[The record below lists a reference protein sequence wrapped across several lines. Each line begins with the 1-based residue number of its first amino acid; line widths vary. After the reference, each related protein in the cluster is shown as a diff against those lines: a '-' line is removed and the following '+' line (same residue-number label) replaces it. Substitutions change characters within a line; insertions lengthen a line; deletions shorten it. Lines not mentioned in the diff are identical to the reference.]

1 MKRKMLLIVLSLVC
15 ALTCAFGLAACDD
28 GTTDGSG
35 NGGTDNNGGTQT
47 VAVESVTLDETT
59 LTMDIGDEETLT
71 ATVAPDNAT
80 NKTVTWSSS
89 NNTVATVANGKVTAV
104 AAGTA
109 TITATADGKNATCAV
124 TVNSATPS
132 TITGTYYMIET
143 SETGWQPN
151 TQHAFVFN
159 SDGTCDTEV
168 AGTYTIENGIITIV
182 SADDN
187 YPMTI
192 YATIDGN
199 IMWLFQNKDDTTDFK
214 KSVQPLYSKT
224 EITPADLEKIIELY
238 GDGET
243 GGKDED
249 KEYPNE
255 NGNNGT
261 QTVAVESVTLNK
273 TELTLEVGGEET
285 LTATVTPDNATD
297 KTVTW
302 SSDNTAVATVEN
314 GKITAVAAGNATI
327 TAKAGDKTAACIV
340 TVNAATADTSVGG
353 KAFIFETLTCE
364 GMDENTLQTTIA
376 MINGTTIEF
385 NSDGTFTVEQPA
397 LSVVEKGTYTQDS
410 QSITITITEMTL
422 NGEPQTVPDGGV
434 IAQCTF
440 DGEQLIMVSQSVDQ
454 TIYSTFVLQTAE

>member
-1 MKRKMLLIVLSLVC
+1 MKRGLLTMVVALIC
-15 ALTCAFGLAACDD
+15 AMTCAFGLVACDNNENPNEN
-28 GTTDGSG
+28 G
-35 NGGTDNNGGTQT
+35 NNGTQT
-47 VAVESVTLDETT
+47 VAVESVTLNKTELT
-59 LTMDIGDEETLT
+59 LEVGGEETLT

-159 SDGTCDTEV
+159 SDGICDTEV

-249 KEYPNE
+249 KEYPLAGKTFLFSTMTSENMESADLQEQIAVNE
-255 NGNNGT
+255 GMT
-261 QTVAVESVTLNK
+261 IVF
-273 TELTLEVGGEET
+273 GEDN
-285 LTATVTPDNATD
+285 TVTITD
-297 KTVTW
+297 
-302 SSDNTAVATVEN
+302 
-314 GKITAVAAGNATI
+314 
-327 TAKAGDKTAACIV
+327 
-340 TVNAATADTSVGG
+340 DTSVGG
-353 KAFIFETLTCE
+353 
-364 GMDENTLQTTIA
+364 M
-376 MINGTTIEF
+376 
-385 NSDGTFTVEQPA
+385 
-397 LSVVEKGTYTQDS
+397 SVVQKGVH
-410 QSITITITEMTL
+410 
-422 NGEPQTVPDGGV
+422 TVCLDKK
-434 IAQCTF
+434 
-440 DGEQLIMVSQSVDQ
+440 
-454 TIYSTFVLQTAE
+454 